1 MIFHWWL
8 FWKPIFHC
16 LSLTTLWCILE
27 SLDSQTLHSI
37 FHSTS
42 SWFCTLVW
50 KSKKEK
56 NLNLNSL
63 KNLQKLTFKI
73 RTWYVVFLIVEPPVL
88 CFHIYSWVT
97 FSAKPDQETV
107 LQRPKEREEERAKLR
122 RLQNL
127 RSKDAGEQTG
137 DEAEA
142 ATTGEED
149 YKAASTCSS
158 L

>member
-16 LSLTTLWCILE
+16 FKS
-27 SLDSQTLHSI
+27 HN
-37 FHSTS
+37 
-42 SWFCTLVW
+42 TLVYFRKPW
-50 KSKKEK
+50 FTFYFSLYIFLILYPGLKIKKEN

-63 KNLQKLTFKI
+63 KILQKLTFKI

-149 YKAASTCSS
+149 YNAAITCSS

>member
-16 LSLTTLWCILE
+16 LSLTTLWFKKALI
-27 SLDSQTLHSI
+27 SQVSHYFS

-42 SWFCTLVW
+42 SWFCTL
-50 KSKKEK
+50 KSEK
-56 NLNLNSL
+56 VKAFSTNS
-63 KNLQKLTFKI
+63 NPNFSKLTFKI

-107 LQRPKEREEERAKLR
+107 LQWPKEREEERAKLR

-149 YKAASTCSS
+149 YNAAITCSS

>member
-16 LSLTTLWCILE
+16 LSLTTLWFKKALI
-27 SLDSQTLHSI
+27 SQVSHYFS

-42 SWFCTLVW
+42 SWFCTL
-50 KSKKEK
+50 KSEK
-56 NLNLNSL
+56 VKAFSTNS
-63 KNLQKLTFKI
+63 NPNFSKLTFKI

-97 FSAKPDQETV
+97 FSAKPDQET
-107 LQRPKEREEERAKLR
+107 EREMESCAGF
-122 RLQNL
+122 

-137 DEAEA
+137 DWRQPLEKKK
-142 ATTGEED
+142 TIMRQ
-149 YKAASTCSS
+149 S
-158 L
+158 LAVSLGRKR